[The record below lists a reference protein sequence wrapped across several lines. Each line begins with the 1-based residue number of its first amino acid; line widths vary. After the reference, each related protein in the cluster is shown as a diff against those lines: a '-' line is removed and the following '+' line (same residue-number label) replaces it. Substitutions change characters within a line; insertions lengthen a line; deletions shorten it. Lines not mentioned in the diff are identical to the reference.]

1 VKGEDSSDNGLPL
14 AAKTVLPVVNCDEN
28 IAPEEGPSPSPDVSK
43 SRRKSSQ
50 VRKIVRQNVPSQVQT
65 SETQPTLKESSQNP
79 ECHETTSKENL
90 EQTKCHERTSK
101 ESLEQPKCHE
111 IISKGSSPYPEGH
124 EITSKGSSPYP
135 EGHERHLKNTATCR
149 VSTSPRNES
158 IGITATTNVAA
169 SETTV

>member
-1 VKGEDSSDNGLPL
+1 VKGEDSSDNGLP
-14 AAKTVLPVVNCDEN
+14 AKTVLPVVNCDEN

-65 SETQPTLKESSQNP
+65 SETQPTLKESSLNP

-101 ESLEQPKCHE
+101 ESLEQPKCDE
-111 IISKGSSPYPEGH
+111 II
-124 EITSKGSSPYP
+124 SKGSSPYP